1 MKGKRNVKENRK
13 MKGKAGVA
21 KVKKRITEEKRKM
34 KKVFLKCSNLTCTNL
49 QFLNFYITFGDVKK
63 KSNFDILFQKLSQN
77 FDRC

>member
-34 KKVFLKCSNLTCTNL
+34 KRPICKQTC
-49 QFLNFYITFGDVKK
+49 F
-63 KSNFDILFQKLSQN
+63 
-77 FDRC
+77 